1 MRLSDFTGDSIF
13 DLIAEVVEP
22 AAKLF
27 SDKRIKECLYP
38 TEKDEDG
45 NSIRDIAGAVKIV
58 CGEYK
63 REIMEILAALNKL
76 PVDEYKPTLAEL
88 AVQTMFLFKDLTADV
103 ITVFTSSELKT
114 EKKSFGSAMENTTEI
129 EN

>member
-45 NSIRDIAGAVKIV
+45 NPIRDIAGTVKIV

-103 ITVFTSSELKT
+103 ITVFISSEQKMDN
-114 EKKSFGSAMENTTEI
+114 KSFGSVTESTTEN